1 MSEVQFHNDLMRLI
15 EILPSK
21 IRRNI
26 QQDLLDDAIEIVLDI
41 GRIPEV
47 RLGNGKILYLGS
59 DNVTSDD
66 IDFIVSKIPEFTNY
80 NRSGLP

>member
-26 QQDLLDDAIEIVLDI
+26 QEDLLDDAIEIVLDI

-47 RLGNGKILYLGS
+47 RLGNGKILYFG
-59 DNVTSDD
+59 
-66 IDFIVSKIPEFTNY
+66 
-80 NRSGLP
+80 